1 MGANNLFLG
10 DINKVF
16 GLVQSSMIVYPKE
29 MIIATLKDF
38 FSQDT
43 YYHYVKDEWGFAK
56 TPSHLDL
63 PLGAGVHDNITS
75 RVFIGE
81 SFRQDKSFYPAVIIK
96 SSSSKAVPVSI
107 NRNYGK
113 IEYQDM
119 LFEDGYGNSKTIKY
133 PMQFVT
139 EGAFEGGISIE
150 ISARS
155 IRERDDLVERVAM
168 CFTEIYFDDL
178 VKVGIIV
185 KPPDIGSPSE
195 NDDRKDKLFKTVVS
209 LNIRTQWKRVFPIK
223 NIIDTIIFSIEFQ
236 DLVNQN
242 SVPAA
247 NLTINT
253 DISYTDMILNI

>member
-119 LFEDGYGNSKTIKY
+119 LFEDGRQC
-133 PMQFVT
+133 PFLL
-139 EGAFEGGISIE
+139 IE
-150 ISARS
+150 
-155 IRERDDLVERVAM
+155 
-168 CFTEIYFDDL
+168 TT
-178 VKVGIIV
+178 VK
-185 KPPDIGSPSE
+185 
-195 NDDRKDKLFKTVVS
+195 
-209 LNIRTQWKRVFPIK
+209 
-223 NIIDTIIFSIEFQ
+223 
-236 DLVNQN
+236 
-242 SVPAA
+242 
-247 NLTINT
+247 
-253 DISYTDMILNI
+253 